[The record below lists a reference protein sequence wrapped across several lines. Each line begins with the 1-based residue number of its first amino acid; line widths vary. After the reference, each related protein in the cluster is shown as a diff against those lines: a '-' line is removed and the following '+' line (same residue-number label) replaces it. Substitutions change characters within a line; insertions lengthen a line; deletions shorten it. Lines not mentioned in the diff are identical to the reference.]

1 MLCSWLISMYSL
13 EKYQNTKL
21 NSDTKNVSSIDAA
34 RGMCVVAAFM
44 FVLEFLI
51 FFYAVSFALSV
62 KVSSSLERFVHI
74 FFSVFLT
81 LPYILAV
88 FAGKVAGQAKCQ

>member
-13 EKYQNTKL
+13 DKYQTTKL
-21 NSDTKNVSSIDAA
+21 NEVSGSKKLDAA

-51 FFYAVSFALSV
+51 FFYAISVALSV
-62 KVSSSLERFVHI
+62 KVNSSLERFVHI

-88 FAGKVAGQAKCQ
+88 FAGKIAGQAKC